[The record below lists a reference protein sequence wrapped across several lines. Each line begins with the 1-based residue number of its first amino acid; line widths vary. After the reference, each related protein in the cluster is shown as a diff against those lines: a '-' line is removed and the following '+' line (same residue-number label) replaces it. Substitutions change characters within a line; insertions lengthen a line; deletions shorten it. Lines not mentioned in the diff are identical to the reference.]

1 MPQTAKHQGD
11 FHKQCSLCPCIRVC
25 YGRQTLILSGLAQTF
40 VYNSCTV
47 QNVQNVYF
55 QEVERYC
62 LWDLRA
68 RIPHL
73 CSSKNSTCSF
83 QSAYLQQI
91 SKGEKLLG
99 PSMEMSTAW
108 PNNIIGHSHVQT
120 QAKTRVAE
128 TRWAREKQTRGI
140 LFWFR
145 KSETKLNSTNN
156 IESHFFQT
164 MPQELMIVIEKNK
177 LPSLRN

>member
-1 MPQTAKHQGD
+1 M
-11 FHKQCSLCPCIRVC
+11 
-25 YGRQTLILSGLAQTF
+25 GL
-40 VYNSCTV
+40 
-47 QNVQNVYF
+47 
-55 QEVERYC
+55 
-62 LWDLRA
+62 
-68 RIPHL
+68 
-73 CSSKNSTCSF
+73 
-83 QSAYLQQI
+83 
-91 SKGEKLLG
+91 
-99 PSMEMSTAW
+99 SMEMSTAW
-108 PNNIIGHSHVQT
+108 PNSIIGHSHVQT